1 MTGGSGGSGG
11 IVPPSCEGGL
21 ADCGPDEERNDCCA
35 SAVVEGG
42 ETFFRSNNPD
52 YPAEVDSFQLDLY
65 EVTVARFRKF
75 VAAFDDDNYRPAV
88 GAGNNPN
95 TNVEDGWEEGFTAEL
110 PIDGDALRAELACH
124 EHHTWT
130 DDEGHNEERTVNCVS
145 WHVAFAFCIWDGGW
159 LPTEAEWNY
168 AAAGGD
174 EQRVF
179 PWSIPFDNDEIT
191 IDHASFY
198 VDPVMDYCSGDRMIG
213 CAATDFIRPGSLPLG
228 NGKWGHAD
236 LAGNVYEWVRDRY
249 GTYPDSCENCVV
261 LTGGAD
267 RVARGG
273 CYINYYSL
281 VQTAHRLG
289 FPPQP
294 GPEHSGIGIRC
305 ARPIKAQ

>member
-21 ADCGPDEERNDCCA
+21 ANTCGPDGTSDCCA
-35 SAVVEGG
+35 SVDVPDG
-42 ETFFRSNNPD
+42 TFNRSNID
-52 YPAEVDSFQLDLY
+52 LYPAMVDSFRLDLY

-75 VAAFDDDNYRPAV
+75 VAAFDISDYRPAV

-110 PIDGDALRAELACH
+110 PIDGDALREELSCSDQDR
-124 EHHTWT
+124 TWT
-130 DDEGHNEERTVNCVS
+130 DEAGEHEMRPINCVG
-145 WHVAFAFCIWDGGW
+145 WYVAFAFCIWDGGW

-168 AAAGGD
+168 AAAGGSD
-174 EQRVF
+174 QRVY
-179 PWSIPFDNDEIT
+179 PWSVPPSTDIDIDN
-191 IDHASFY
+191 ASY
-198 VDPVMDYCSGDRMIG
+198 AVEPGNCGGDYEESCTVS
-213 CAATDFIRPGSLPLG
+213 DFIRPGSRPDG
-228 NGKWGHAD
+228 DGKWGHAD
-236 LAGNVYEWVRDRY
+236 FSGNVYEWVRDRD
-249 GTYPDSCENCVV
+249 GTYPEDCDNCVV
-261 LTGGAD
+261 LSGAEN
-267 RVARGG
+267 RIARGG
-273 CYINYYSL
+273 CFINIASL